1 MEPIRINPDEFKLEN
16 FINYYN
22 DNVEELLSEYPNY
35 VSRICLIDRDYMDV
49 VIFDEDYEELEDASD
64 YKKLLLNGEYAL
76 HFAIGKTYEGAEKV
90 EFIDGKKYIL
100 NHYLD
105 DIYEDNST
113 IKDIGELSLNVDNLI
128 GLLFD
133 FEEEDEEIVISV
145 VDFEHGGG
153 LSNPRIRE
161 VDDSG
166 DIENILKEKPHVLDK
181 KEEELL
187 AAASDCLDAPSSI
200 HNIMTNADMKF
211 GNIKDEDGEEVELTE
226 GNYSSFIKSKDR
238 NVRKAA
244 FERLFGEYK
253 SFENTLATT
262 LSSSIKVFNFGAKI
276 RNYNSAL
283 EASLKPNDIPTEVY
297 TNAVKTINDNLSSLH
312 RYVKLKKKLLGLE
325 EMHMYD
331 LYVPVI
337 EVPKEHVE
345 FDKAVEMAVEGLN
358 PLGKEYLDIF
368 QGGINGGWIDK
379 YINKGKRGGAYSW
392 GGYDTKP
399 YVLLNYNYE
408 LNDVSTL
415 VHEMGHSIHSY
426 YSRKEQSYY
435 YAGYTLFCAEV
446 ASTTNEALLI
456 HHLINKET
464 DKKKKLYLINQ
475 ELEQIRTTVF
485 RQLMFA
491 EFELYT
497 HESFEK
503 GLPLTAQD
511 YNAKWH
517 ELNVKYFG
525 PDMVVDSDIDVE
537 WSRIPHFYSD
547 FYVYQYA
554 TGYAAASAFANSI
567 LNGEKDAV
575 EKYVGFLK
583 SGGSDYPIEIL
594 KKAGVDMTT
603 SKPLE
608 ATINRFNELLDML
621 EKEI

>member
-1 MEPIRINPDEFKLEN
+1 MESKVLKKRGEIQDKDKWAVNEIYSCDEEW
-16 FINYYN
+16 
-22 DNVEELLSEYPNY
+22 ERE
-35 VSRICLIDRDYMDV
+35 
-49 VIFDEDYEELEDASD
+49 YEELQEEAPKLKNFEGKLGDAKVLEEYFEVNEKTSRKAEKIYVYAHLRSDEDTSNTTYQAMMNKID
-64 YKKLLLNGEYAL
+64 AYMAEYA
-76 HFAIGKTYEGAEKV
+76 TYTAYVVPEILALPDGTIEKLMN
-90 EFIDGKKYIL
+90 ENK
-100 NHYLD
+100 
-105 DIYEDNST
+105 
-113 IKDIGELSLNVDNLI
+113 
-128 GLLFD
+128 GLEPYKFL
-133 FEEEDEEIVISV
+133 
-145 VDFEHGGG
+145 
-153 LSNPRIRE
+153 
-161 VDDSG
+161 
-166 DIENILKEKPHVLDK
+166 IENILKEKPHVLDK

-554 TGYAAASAFANSI
+554 TGYSAAIAISRKI
-567 LNGEKDAV
+567 LSGDERAK
-575 EKYVGFLK
+575 EGYFKFL
-583 SGGSDYPIEIL
+583 SGGSSMNPIDLLRLCNVDMAAKEPIESAL
-594 KKAGVDMTT
+594 KLFG
-603 SKPLE
+603 
-608 ATINRFNELLDML
+608 ELLDEMEEML
-621 EKEI
+621 

>member
-1 MEPIRINPDEFKLEN
+1 MESKVLKKRGEIQDKDKWAVNEIYSCDEEWEREYKELQEEAPKLKN
-16 FINYYN
+16 FEGNLG
-22 DNVEELLSEYPNY
+22 DAKVLEEYFEVNEKISRKAEKIY
-35 VSRICLIDRDYMDV
+35 VYAHLRS
-49 VIFDEDYEELEDASD
+49 DEDTSNTTYQAMMNKIDA
-64 YKKLLLNGEYAL
+64 YMAEYA
-76 HFAIGKTYEGAEKV
+76 TYTAYVVPEILALPDGTIEKLMN
-90 EFIDGKKYIL
+90 ENK
-100 NHYLD
+100 
-105 DIYEDNST
+105 
-113 IKDIGELSLNVDNLI
+113 
-128 GLLFD
+128 GLEPYKFL
-133 FEEEDEEIVISV
+133 
-145 VDFEHGGG
+145 
-153 LSNPRIRE
+153 
-161 VDDSG
+161 
-166 DIENILKEKPHVLDK
+166 IENILKEKPHVLDK
-181 KEEELL
+181 
-187 AAASDCLDAPSSI
+187 
-200 HNIMTNADMKF
+200 NADMKF

>member
-1 MEPIRINPDEFKLEN
+1 MENKVLKKREEILDADKWSVSEIYSSDEAWEK
-16 FINYYN
+16 
-22 DNVEELLSEYPNY
+22 EYKDLQKEAP
-35 VSRICLIDRDYMDV
+35 
-49 VIFDEDYEELEDASD
+49 
-64 YKKLLLNGEYAL
+64 KLLEFEGKLKDGETLIKYFELNEK
-76 HFAIGKTYEGAEKV
+76 ISRSAEKIYV
-90 EFIDGKKYIL
+90 YAHLRSDENTKNTKYQGMMNKIDAYMAEFATYSAYFVPEILSFEDGFIEGEIER
-100 NHYLD
+100 LD
-105 DIYEDNST
+105 GLKPYEF
-113 IKDIGELSLNVDNLI
+113 
-128 GLLFD
+128 LLL
-133 FEEEDEEIVISV
+133 E
-145 VDFEHGGG
+145 
-153 LSNPRIRE
+153 
-161 VDDSG
+161 
-166 DIENILKEKPHVLDK
+166 ILKEKPHVLSK

-211 GNIKDEDGEEVELTE
+211 GKIKDEDNQEVELTE
-226 GNYSSFIKSKDR
+226 GNYSSFIKSKNR
-238 NVRKAA
+238 EVRKEA
-244 FERLFGEYK
+244 FKTLFNQYK

-262 LSSSIKVFNFGAKI
+262 LSSSIKTFNFAAKI

-283 EASLKPNDIPTEVY
+283 EASLKPNDIPVEVY
-297 TNAVKTINDNLSSLH
+297 KNAVNTINNNLASLH
-312 RYVKLKKKLLGLE
+312 RYVGIKKKLLGLD

-337 EVPKEHVE
+337 DIPKEHIKYDDGV
-345 FDKAVEMAVEGLN
+345 KMIIEGLK
-358 PLGKEYLDIF
+358 PLGEAYLSIF
-368 QGGINGGWIDK
+368 EEGVNGGWVDK
-379 YINKGKRGGAYSW
+379 YINEGKRGGAYSW

-399 YVLLNYNYE
+399 YVLLNYNYQ

-415 VHEMGHSIHSY
+415 AHEMGHSIHSY

-456 HHLINKET
+456 HHLINKEE
-464 DKKKKLYLINQ
+464 DKQRKLYLINQ

-485 RQLMFA
+485 RQIMFA
-491 EFELYT
+491 EFELFT

-503 GLPLTAQD
+503 GMPLTADD

-525 PDMVVDSDIDVE
+525 EDMIIDEEIDVE

-554 TGYAAASAFANSI
+554 TGYAAASAFAKS
-567 LNGEKDAV
+567 LLDGEKDAI
-575 EKYVGFLK
+575 EKYTAFLK

-608 ATINRFNELLDML
+608 ATVERFNELLDML
-621 EKEI
+621 EKDI